1 MAAIILPYIFSMVDF
16 ASIFIFIVCIFNL
29 PLKNRSTVI
38 KIVASTAVLAIVSHF
53 IIYLDYQKYS
63 LWILIP
69 SVVLIMRF
77 VFKQNKTYSIW
88 ISVTGYIFVLS
99 IQLLIIYGLL
109 FTKAIAPEDATPYT
123 YSAYLIQLATFMIIC
138 MISYIVHKLG
148 DAMTF
153 DFDNLFGQK
162 INFKSPVRYIVT
174 SIAILLFISL
184 TFPNFYGEDLDM
196 NFYISI
202 TSSLLCFFILI
213 VMSLQRNKEENERN
227 RHNT

>member
-29 PLKNRSTVI
+29 PLKNRSTII

-109 FTKAIAPEDATPYT
+109 FTKTIAPEDATPYT
-123 YSAYLIQLATFMIIC
+123 YSAYLIQLSTFLIIC
-138 MISYIVHKLG
+138 IISYIVYKLG

-162 INFKSPVRYIVT
+162 INFKSPVRYIVI
-174 SIAILLFISL
+174 SIAILLFVSI
-184 TFPNFYGEDLDM
+184 TFPNFYGEDLDL

-213 VMSLQRNKEENERN
+213 VMSLQRNKEENERR

>member
-1 MAAIILPYIFSMVDF
+1 MAAIILPYVFSMVDF
-16 ASIFIFIVCIFNL
+16 ASIFIFITCVFNL
-29 PLKNRSTVI
+29 RLMNKSTII
-38 KIVASTAVLAIVSHF
+38 KIIASTAILAVASHY
-53 IIYLDYQKYS
+53 IIHIGYQKYS

-109 FTKAIAPEDATPYT
+109 FTKAIQPEDATPYT
-123 YSAYLIQLATFMIIC
+123 YNAYLIQLATFLVICII
-138 MISYIVHKLG
+138 SFIVHKLG

-153 DFDNLFGQK
+153 DFNNFGHK
-162 INFKSPVRYIVT
+162 INFKSPVRYIVI

-184 TFPNFYGEDLDM
+184 TFPNFYGEDIDM

-213 VMSLQRNKEENERN
+213 VMSLQRNKEENERKTY
-227 RHNT
+227 RS